1 MFYINHEFISS
12 EFVPI
17 FLFLI
22 QVNNLKTEIL
32 FALFSLFSLGC
43 SDFLY
48 KLSHKWEVK
57 PSTFMLFQ
65 NFSFLPAAFG
75 VAYYREEL
83 IWNNFLLL
91 GFVNGFMAFSAF
103 LFVLFSLKNSAAI
116 SIVTI
121 VRLNFILTSLLAI
134 VFLGEDLSLYK
145 MLAIFLCIIAILSIG
160 FDKSFLPRDKS
171 SFYYALLSMCLFGL
185 IGFFIKLSLSFGAL
199 PSGMIL
205 AQTFGVFSLTIPYV
219 FMRREKLPQ
228 IKLSLILP
236 FLCGILT
243 YASYLSLS
251 FALVYGE
258 AIVVT
263 PIAQLSFVFTG
274 ILSVLFFKERLSLKK
289 GLGISFAI
297 LAVLILSF

>member
-1 MFYINHEFISS
+1 MIVAFF
-12 EFVPI
+12 FAARG
-17 FLFLI
+17 FL
-22 QVNNLKTEIL
+22 V
-32 FALFSLFSLGC
+32 
-43 SDFLY
+43 
-48 KLSHKWEVK
+48 
-57 PSTFMLFQ
+57 
-65 NFSFLPAAFG
+65 AF
-75 VAYYREEL
+75 
-83 IWNNFLLL
+83 
-91 GFVNGFMAFSAF
+91 
-103 LFVLFSLKNSAAI
+103 
-116 SIVTI
+116 
-121 VRLNFILTSLLAI
+121 
-134 VFLGEDLSLYK
+134 FLGEDLSLYK

-185 IGFFIKLSLSFGAL
+185 IGFFIKLSLRFGAL

-228 IKLSLILP
+228 NKLSLILP

-274 ILSVLFFKERLSLKK
+274 ILSVLFFKEPLSLKK

>member
-1 MFYINHEFISS
+1 MK
-12 EFVPI
+12 P
-17 FLFLI
+17 
-22 QVNNLKTEIL
+22 EIL
-32 FALFSLFSLGC
+32 FALFSLFSIGC

-65 NFSFLPAAFG
+65 NLSIFPTAFG
-75 VAYYREEL
+75 VAYYREEM

-91 GFVNGFMAFSAF
+91 GFLNGFMAFLAF
-103 LFVLFSLKNSAAI
+103 LFVVFSLTNSGAI
-116 SIVTI
+116 SVVTI

-145 MLAIFLCIIAILSIG
+145 MLAIFLCVISILSIG
-160 FDKSFLPRDKS
+160 FDKSFLFSEKS

-185 IGFFIKLSLSFGAL
+185 IGFFIKLSLGFGAL

-228 IKLSLILP
+228 NKLSLVLP

>member
-1 MFYINHEFISS
+1 MKPE
-12 EFVPI
+12 I
-17 FLFLI
+17 F
-22 QVNNLKTEIL
+22 

-65 NFSFLPAAFG
+65 NFSFFPAAFG

-91 GFVNGFMAFSAF
+91 GFLNGLMAFLAF
-103 LFVLFSLKNSAAI
+103 LFVLFSLKNSGTI

-121 VRLNFILTSLLAI
+121 IRLNFILTSLLAI

-145 MLAIFLCIIAILSIG
+145 VLAIFLCVISILSIG
-160 FDKSFLPRDKS
+160 IDKSFLPSEKS
-171 SFYYALLSMCLFGL
+171 SFYYAFLSMCLFGL
-185 IGFFIKLSLSFGAL
+185 IGFFIKLSLYFGAL
-199 PSGMIL
+199 PSGMIA

-228 IKLSLILP
+228 KKLSLTLP

-251 FALVYGE
+251 VALVYGE

-274 ILSVLFFKERLSLKK
+274 ILSVLFFKEHLSLKK
-289 GLGISFAI
+289 GLGILFAI
-297 LAVLILSF
+297 LAVLVLSF